1 MAYCNAR
8 YFNVAHIP
16 FFSLHFQSK
25 PIASSK
31 PLAPAQE
38 YANPLSSLKA
48 SGKATLA
55 ESKDGKR
62 KLLAAQMREKAA
74 IKFNKKNEM
83 TVKAA
88 ASTHQVDA
96 PPSAK
101 PVDPSGKLASTS
113 SDRTPPAEP
122 ESGKTTSTPASTTSQ
137 QSVLSPL
144 DTYEMSD
151 REQSES
157 DSDSENETR
166 KDKKRVPSWAQKPNL
181 IPALEKQYTA
191 KSSKFDPDEIFGEV
205 QTCDLQAI
213 FDQKKA
219 RYQRRTSSGNWN
231 QDRATAAEKL
241 TYKRKL
247 GFTAKA

>member
-1 MAYCNAR
+1 MASAILVVSLYAV
-8 YFNVAHIP
+8 VAHTP
-16 FFSLHFQSK
+16 FFSFFQSK
-25 PIASSK
+25 PIALSK
-31 PLAPAQE
+31 PSAAAQ
-38 YANPLSSLKA
+38 PLSSLKA
-48 SGKATLA
+48 GGNATLA
-55 ESKDGKR
+55 ESKDEKR

-83 TVKAA
+83 SFKAT
-88 ASTHQVDA
+88 ASTQMVDA
-96 PPSAK
+96 PASASAK
-101 PVDPSGKLASTS
+101 PVDSSGKFASTS
-113 SDRTPPAEP
+113 ENRTPAES
-122 ESGKTTSTPASTTSQ
+122 ESKKTTSTPASTTSQ

-219 RYQRRTSSGNWN
+219 RYQRRTSSGNWK

-241 TYKRKL
+241 TYKRKM

>member
-1 MAYCNAR
+1 MQYWV
-8 YFNVAHIP
+8 FLSTLS
-16 FFSLHFQSK
+16 SLTHHSSPLFQSK

-31 PLAPAQE
+31 PLAAAQ
-38 YANPLSSLKA
+38 PLSSLKA
-48 SGKATLA
+48 GGNATLA

-83 TVKAA
+83 SVKATASPQMVA
-88 ASTHQVDA
+88 A
-96 PPSAK
+96 PLSAK

-113 SDRTPPAEP
+113 ENRTPAEP
-122 ESGKTTSTPASTTSQ
+122 ESKKTTSTPASTTSQ

>member
-1 MAYCNAR
+1 MA
-8 YFNVAHIP
+8 NVILGISILSSLTYHSSP
-16 FFSLHFQSK
+16 FFQSK
-25 PIASSK
+25 PIVSSK
-31 PLAPAQE
+31 PLATAQE
-38 YANPLSSLKA
+38 YTNPLSSLKA
-48 SGKATLA
+48 SGKATMP

-74 IKFNKKNEM
+74 AKFNKKNEM
-83 TVKAA
+83 HSKAT
-88 ASTHQVDA
+88 ASTQRVDV
-96 PPSAK
+96 PSSTK
-101 PVDPSGKLASTS
+101 PVDPSGKLASAPTS
-113 SDRTPPAEP
+113 DHAPAES
-122 ESGKTTSTPASTTSQ
+122 ESKKTATPASTTSQ
-137 QSVLSPL
+137 RSVLSPL

-241 TYKRKL
+241 TYKRRL

>member
-1 MAYCNAR
+1 MANAILG
-8 YFNVAHIP
+8 VSTMS
-16 FFSLHFQSK
+16 SLTHHSSSLFQSK

-31 PLAPAQE
+31 PLAAAQ
-38 YANPLSSLKA
+38 PLSSFQA
-48 SGKATLA
+48 GGNATLA

-83 TVKAA
+83 PVNES
-88 ASTHQVDA
+88 ASTQMVDA

-101 PVDPSGKLASTS
+101 PVDPSGKLAPT
-113 SDRTPPAEP
+113 SDRTAAES
-122 ESGKTTSTPASTTSQ
+122 ESKKTTSTPASTTSQ

-166 KDKKRVPSWAQKPNL
+166 KDKKRVPTWAQKSNL

-191 KSSKFDPDEIFGEV
+191 KSSQVDPDEIFGEV

-247 GFTAKA
+247 GYTAKA

>member
-1 MAYCNAR
+1 MADCTTQH
-8 YFNVAHIP
+8 FNVAHIL
-16 FFSLHFQSK
+16 FFSFLQSK

-38 YANPLSSLKA
+38 YPNPLSSLKA

-83 TVKAA
+83 PVNAP
-88 ASTHQVDA
+88 ASTQQVDA

-113 SDRTPPAEP
+113 SDRTPA

>member
-1 MAYCNAR
+1 MQYWV
-8 YFNVAHIP
+8 FLSTLS
-16 FFSLHFQSK
+16 SLTYHSSPLFQSK
-25 PIASSK
+25 PVASSK
-31 PLAPAQE
+31 PLAPAQ
-38 YANPLSSLKA
+38 PLSSFKA
-48 SGKATLA
+48 GGNATLA

-83 TVKAA
+83 PVKAT
-88 ASTHQVDA
+88 ASTQQVDA
-96 PPSAK
+96 PPSVK
-101 PVDPSGKLASTS
+101 PIEPSGKLASSTS
-113 SDRTPPAEP
+113 ENRTPAEH
-122 ESGKTTSTPASTTSQ
+122 ESKKTAATPASTNSQ

-157 DSDSENETR
+157 DSESENETR
-166 KDKKRVPSWAQKPNL
+166 KDKKRVPSWAQKLNL

>member
-1 MAYCNAR
+1 
-8 YFNVAHIP
+8 
-16 FFSLHFQSK
+16 
-25 PIASSK
+25 
-31 PLAPAQE
+31 LAPAQE

-83 TVKAA
+83 AVKAT
-88 ASTHQVDA
+88 ASTQQVDA
-96 PPSAK
+96 PPLAK

-113 SDRTPPAEP
+113 DRTPAEP
-122 ESGKTTSTPASTTSQ
+122 KSGKTTSTPASTTSQ

-191 KSSKFDPDEIFGEV
+191 TSSKFDPDEIFGEV